1 METFRVGVNL
11 PDSKLGYTPLIQA
24 CRSYSMSQ
32 VMFLLSEVSD
42 LDVNIA
48 DNEGYTALHFA
59 VSCSKDNGYTQLN
72 EACIKGDE
80 TEMIRLVRVDDPM
93 INALDNIGY
102 TPLHYACF
110 LGHGE
115 IVKTLMLAGAEET
128 ITINDWLTPAQV
140 AKRGQPELLKLF
152 DKETLWE
159 EKQTNNSNKLSVRCL
174 VMLTLRLIK
183 SKLIIKNW
191 CQIFAVVHI
200 VLKIN
205 HLKQK
210 HHKFNKKKH

>member
-1 METFRVGVNL
+1 METFRVDVNL
-11 PDSKLGYTPLIQA
+11 PDSKLDYTPLIQA

-32 VMFLLSEVSD
+32 LMFLLSEVSD

-48 DNEGYTALHFA
+48 DNKGYTALHFA

-93 INALDNIGY
+93 INALDNVGY

-110 LGHGE
+110 LGHGD

-152 DKETLWE
+152 DKKKLCG
-159 EKQTNNSNKLSVRCL
+159 KRSRQTTSTS
-174 VMLTLRLIK
+174 
-183 SKLIIKNW
+183 
-191 CQIFAVVHI
+191 CQSDV
-200 VLKIN
+200 
-205 HLKQK
+205 
-210 HHKFNKKKH
+210 